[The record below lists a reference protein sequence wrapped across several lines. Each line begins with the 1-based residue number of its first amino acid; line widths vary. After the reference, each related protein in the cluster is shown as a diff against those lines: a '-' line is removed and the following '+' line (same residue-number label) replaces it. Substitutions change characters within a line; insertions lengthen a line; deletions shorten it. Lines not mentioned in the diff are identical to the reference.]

1 MTKKKNNK
9 KKLQSNENKVVKQ
22 RMKIDVTLK
31 EKCFRYYAKGL
42 TAKEVAKL
50 FDLSFRTVQNW
61 QLEHKWNDK
70 LNPTNIKLRCYEL
83 KNKGM
88 SYKEISNLLTLSV
101 STIQRHIKAT
111 EKHNENGINKL

>member
-22 RMKIDVTLK
+22 RKKIDVTLK
-31 EKCFRYYAKGL
+31 DKCFRYYAKGL

-101 STIQRHIKAT
+101 STIQRYIKT
-111 EKHNENGINKL
+111 IENDKNDKEN